1 MEPNWLEELR
11 DAIHQ
16 NAVDH
21 GWWPEEFAEESRD
34 LDEVLALMVSE
45 VSELLE
51 AYRHGTLD
59 AECGKTGLALTN
71 LEEELADVAIRLL
84 DLCGHRGIS
93 PLYYDFALVRPY
105 GRSFG
110 GQCFSLI
117 KIITQADLVEK
128 SDYEND
134 FWAGRVL
141 MQLMAMYRAWHSFEP
156 THPQQFWNAV
166 RAKHAYN
173 QGRPH
178 RHGGLKA

>member
-1 MEPNWLEELR
+1 MNENWLEELR

-16 NAVDH
+16 NAVNH
-21 GWWPEEFAEESRD
+21 GWWDEAFPGEERD

-59 AECGKTGLALTN
+59 MDCGKAGVTLTN

-84 DLCGHRGIS
+84 DLCGYQRVL
-93 PLYYDFALVRPY
+93 PMYFELAKPY
-105 GRSFG
+105 GQTFG
-110 GQCFSLI
+110 GQCFALT
-117 KIITQADLVEK
+117 KIITQAEPVGT
-128 SDYEND
+128 SGYEVA

-141 MQLMAMYRAWHSFEP
+141 CQVMAMYRAWHEFDTS
-156 THPQQFWNAV
+156 HPEGFWSKV

-173 QGRPH
+173 QTRSH